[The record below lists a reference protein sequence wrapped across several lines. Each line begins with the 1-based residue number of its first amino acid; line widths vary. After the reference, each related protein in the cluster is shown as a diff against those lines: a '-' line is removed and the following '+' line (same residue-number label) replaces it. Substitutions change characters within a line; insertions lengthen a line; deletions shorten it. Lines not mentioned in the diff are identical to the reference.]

1 MFDFIRDLRKSDEE
15 KRQEAITAYLDGYL
29 TPSERQRFEEKLAAD
44 PGLRREVE
52 QQSFIK
58 QNLQQL
64 PQVRA
69 PRSFTLD
76 PAQYGAPEPDTAVR
90 LYPILRTATVLV
102 GIFFVIA
109 VGASLLIPQGGPIE
123 SLALAPMAG
132 EVADEARGGITE
144 AEQELME
151 EPIEEM
157 ASPIF
162 ETEMFAEEEAAVEA
176 PVEET
181 TVPAEETVAGTPSAD
196 TVIEAED
203 QAGEETMEEEAVA
216 QEAVPE
222 GELEEAEPGI
232 SAAAPATAEGQR
244 LTEEAARAG
253 GIGTKPATEIPPVEA
268 PAEEALEAEALP
280 AEPLPTAPPPTPAE
294 TPSFTPP
301 QLAEVEP
308 TSPAVGQELTGE
320 AAPTEDQQELEQQ
333 DFGGTAFTLL
343 SILAVVL
350 GIAVIVLS
358 GATLLVRRKI

>member
-15 KRQEAITAYLDGYL
+15 KRQEAITAYLDGHF

-44 PGLRREVE
+44 SGLRHEVE

-58 QNLQQL
+58 RNLQQL

-69 PRSFTLD
+69 PRNFPLD

-109 VGASLLIPQGGPIE
+109 VGAALLIPQGGPIE
-123 SLALAPMAG
+123 SLALAPLTGGVAG
-132 EVADEARGGITE
+132 DERGAIPE
-144 AEQELME
+144 AEQERME
-151 EPIEEM
+151 EPIEEV
-157 ASPIF
+157 ASPII

-176 PVEET
+176 PVEEAPA
-181 TVPAEETVAGTPSAD
+181 PAEETVAGTPSAD
-196 TVIEAED
+196 TAMEAD
-203 QAGEETMEEEAVA
+203 QAVEETMEEEAAA

-232 SAAAPATAEGQR
+232 SAAAPATVEGQK
-244 LTEEAARAG
+244 LTEEAVGAG
-253 GIGTKPATEIPPVEA
+253 GIGTRPATETPQEEAPPVEA
-268 PAEEALEAEALP
+268 LEEEALEAEALP
-280 AEPLPTAPPPTPAE
+280 AEPLPTASLPTLAE
-294 TPSFTPP
+294 TPSSTPP
-301 QLAEVEP
+301 QLAEVAP
-308 TSPAVGQELTGE
+308 TSPTVGQELTEE
-320 AAPTEDQQELEQQ
+320 AAPAEEQQ
-333 DFGGTAFTLL
+333 DFGRTASTLL
-343 SILAVVL
+343 TFLVVIL